1 MENNY
6 QEQELL
12 FKAFCDINRLKIINY
27 LQTGEKCACVLL
39 AKLQVTQPTLSH
51 HMKILEN
58 SGVIKVRK
66 EGKWRYYS
74 LAIQQIVKAQK
85 YLQKLQTVEEIEIN
99 VNNSC
104 LAKKIGGEKVGK

>member
-12 FKAFCDINRLKIINY
+12 FKAFCDINRLKIISY

-51 HMKILEN
+51 HMKILEKIIH
-58 SGVIKVRK
+58 GT
-66 EGKWRYYS
+66 
-74 LAIQQIVKAQK
+74 LKAF
-85 YLQKLQTVEEIEIN
+85 LILLHNIGIIHTFRDTRIIRRITATVLPEIS
-99 VNNSC
+99 V
-104 LAKKIGGEKVGK
+104 